1 LVRRWVIP
9 PALSAA
15 FVAAMED
22 VLAVYRR
29 PPDPARPLVCFD
41 ESGKA
46 LHAPRVAPQPAA
58 PGHPAREDTTYEPQ
72 GAVNLFLACAPH
84 LGWRAVRVTARRTAV
99 DFALAVRELVDAQF
113 PQADR
118 IVLVTDNLNT
128 HTPAAFYQTFP
139 APEARR
145 LVEKLEWHYTPKHG
159 SWLNMAELEW
169 SVLARQCLTRRLPTQ
184 AILETEVA
192 AWVARRNHEAEH
204 ITWRFGVEEAR
215 RTLAHCYPL
224 PEQDIAAVS
233 DH

>member
-22 VLAVYRR
+22 VLAVYGR
-29 PPDPARPLVCFD
+29 PPDPRRPLVCFD

-46 LHAPRVAPQPAA
+46 LHAQRIAPQPAT
-58 PGHPAREDTTYEPQ
+58 PGHPAREDTTYAPQ

-84 LGWRAVRVTARRTAV
+84 LGWRDVRVTTQRTAV
-99 DFALAVRELVDAQF
+99 DFARAVRDLVDQTF
-113 PQADR
+113 PAAEQ

-145 LVEKLEWHYTPKHG
+145 LVEKLEWHYTPTHG

-169 SVLARQCLTRRLPTQ
+169 SVLARQCLKRRLPDQPTV
-184 AILETEVA
+184 AHEVA
-192 AWVARRNHEAEH
+192 AWVAQRNQDGVRLA
-204 ITWRFGVEEAR
+204 WRFGIEDAR
-215 RTLAHCYPL
+215 RSLDHCYPI
-224 PEQDIAAVS
+224 PEQDNSVVS
-233 DH
+233 EH